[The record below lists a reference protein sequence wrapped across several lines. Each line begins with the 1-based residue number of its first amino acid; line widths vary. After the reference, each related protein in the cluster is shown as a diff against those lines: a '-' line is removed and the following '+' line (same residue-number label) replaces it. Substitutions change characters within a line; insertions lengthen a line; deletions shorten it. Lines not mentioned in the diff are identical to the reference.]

1 MFFVAP
7 FFFVA
12 LCWWVERGLPRPRAA
27 GLCAVIAAAL
37 VGVVPY
43 STLINGNATSD
54 TLALLP
60 LWTLQDTITTLDQV
74 QSVVVGCAILVALL
88 LLLIPERYAIAL
100 PGLVLVFY
108 AAALWPIEANPHG
121 GIQHASAGAL
131 YGGTSMPDRDWI
143 DARVGHDARV
153 AMLFD
158 SRVMD
163 KFTVW
168 TNEFFNRSIRTVYD
182 VAGPT
187 PGNLPETPVRID
199 PKTGHI
205 PGITEPYLLTTRLL
219 QLDEPE
225 VAADETKGLALYRVV
240 RAVGVKSATRGLYP
254 DNWSGPT
261 ATYTRFRCHTGQ
273 TLYATVGGDTKLI
286 RGQSFVEVEG
296 MRLRVLPAIKR
307 TLIIPLHAEGSR
319 CVVNFRISPVAV
331 PAQVQPGSTDT
342 RVLGLHFFDFTVR

>member
-27 GLCAVIAAAL
+27 AVCAVIAAAF

-43 STLINGNATSD
+43 SGLINGNATSD

-74 QSVVVGCAILVALL
+74 QSVVVGGAILITLL
-88 LLLIPERYAIAL
+88 LLLIPSRYAIAL
-100 PGLVLVFY
+100 PALVLALY

-143 DARVGHDARV
+143 DARLGRHAHV
-153 AMLFD
+153 AVLFD

-187 PGNLPETPVRID
+187 PGALPETPVQID

-205 PGITEPYLLTTRLL
+205 VGIKEPYLLTTRSL

-225 VAADETKGLALYRVV
+225 LAADEAKGLALYRVV

-254 DNWSGPT
+254 DNWSGP
-261 ATYTRFRCHTGQ
+261 AVTYTRFRCHTGQ
-273 TLYATVGGDTKLI
+273 TLYATVGGDAKLI
-286 RGQSFVEVEG
+286 RGPSTVSVEG
-296 MRLRVLPAIKR
+296 MHLRVPPSLKR
-307 TLIIPLHAEGSR
+307 TLAVPLHAEGSR
-319 CVVNFRISPVAV
+319 CVVRFRVSPVAV
-331 PAQVQPGSTDT
+331 PAEVQPGSTDT
-342 RVLGLHFFDFTVR
+342 RVLGLHFFDFTVK